1 MSDKI
6 QMTEEQIDIF
16 ITNCVTPDL
25 RPYVKNQAIKHGYI
39 IKSDLQQKVEE
50 AENIWIDF
58 YSAKGTTFTYRD
70 IIEKYYDV
78 IQLLKQSHP
87 EFKR

>member
-39 IKSDLQQKVEE
+39 IKSELQQKVEE
-50 AENIWIDF
+50 AEEMYVSYTRDSMWIELVDKLF
-58 YSAKGTTFTYRD
+58 EAL
-70 IIEKYYDV
+70 
-78 IQLLKQSHP
+78 QLLKQSHP
-87 EFKR
+87 EFKGGER